1 MRMKQTFIFVILL
14 TIYIQLGTSNE
25 TDEIRIRKPPPQ
37 GAQAAQGNAAGT
49 FTFGDI
55 ITFPRTTLGISSY
68 NHYAIYVG
76 DKNIRGKVSGQD
88 IFHFS
93 GEITDLG
100 NANCVFAK
108 LEDVTENSTPE
119 VQNRD
124 TADLKMR
131 KVEDM
136 IQDITTLHNR
146 CKGLYGPISDNC
158 EHLAT
163 VIRYGSATCKQE
175 GANKFIQFLAVN
187 YCSKEPT
194 PLSLKKNNKR
204 GRGRRGLL
212 LLHDE
217 TRANQGAPAA

>member
-1 MRMKQTFIFVILL
+1 MLIITNDVSPIELFLFK
-14 TIYIQLGTSNE
+14 
-25 TDEIRIRKPPPQ
+25 
-37 GAQAAQGNAAGT
+37 

-55 ITFPRTTLGISSY
+55 IKIPRTTLGISSY
-68 NHYAIYVG
+68 NRYAIYVA
-76 DKNIRGKVSGQD
+76 DKNIRGKVPGQD

-93 GEITDLG
+93 GEITDPG

-163 VIRYGSATCKQE
+163 VIRYGSATCKQNRL
-175 GANKFIQFLAVN
+175 GRSTVTLAIVLVN
-187 YCSKEPT
+187 PWV
-194 PLSLKKNNKR
+194 LAIDAVKKSMELDICQSIMIDLDIFVYFR
-204 GRGRRGLL
+204 CRI
-212 LLHDE
+212 E
-217 TRANQGAPAA
+217 VAPFQV